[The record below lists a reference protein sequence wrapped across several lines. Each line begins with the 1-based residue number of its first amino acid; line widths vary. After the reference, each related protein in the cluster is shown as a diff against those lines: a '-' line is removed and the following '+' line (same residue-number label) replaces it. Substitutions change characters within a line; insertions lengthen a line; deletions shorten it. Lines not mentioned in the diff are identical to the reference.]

1 MLLNRLYYLI
11 YYHFSSLV
19 AIFKTSFSYYSEKKG
34 NPGNDECQGQL
45 LLFFFLLALMGS
57 WFLHNISQIFN

>member
-45 LLFFFLLALMGS
+45 LLFFFF
-57 WFLHNISQIFN
+57 WP